1 MINKDYKY
9 LEIETGN
16 FFVFLDGLFKPF
28 LLLKKLKYTQKNQLK
43 DPKFKFLQ
51 SSQDKLGKVD
61 RLK

>member
-28 LLLKKLKYTQKNQLK
+28 LLLKKLKYTGLSLKNL
-43 DPKFKFLQ
+43 D
-51 SSQDKLGKVD
+51 
-61 RLK
+61 